1 MTVNPHYI
9 PRLFTLS
16 RCHKRCSLDRD
27 SDRMQ
32 MTHFSFYDHDATQSE
47 RAGLDCKRVA
57 LFLLYNM
64 IDRWAFNKYLF
75 LHEYFLLLITH

>member
-16 RCHKRCSLDRD
+16 RCHKRRSLDRD

-32 MTHFSFYDHDATQSE
+32 MTHFSFNDHDATQSE
-47 RAGLDCKRVA
+47 RAHCLGWTVKELPC
-57 LFLLYNM
+57 F
-64 IDRWAFNKYLF
+64 FC
-75 LHEYFLLLITH
+75 IT